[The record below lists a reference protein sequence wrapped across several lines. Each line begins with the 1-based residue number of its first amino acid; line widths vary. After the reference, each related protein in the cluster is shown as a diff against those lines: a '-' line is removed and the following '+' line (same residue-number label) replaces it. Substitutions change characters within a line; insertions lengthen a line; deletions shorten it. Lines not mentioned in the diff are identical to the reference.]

1 MQTALTFATTTFVPL
16 TTPKSVSHLATNLSF
31 PTKLIASRASSPR
44 YTAIKVATD
53 NSDPSTVDYNSAFS
67 VFPAEACETVGGDA
81 CLADMNPEVKL
92 QPEARNDTPKTAAS
106 GNIEREYLDYNEPK
120 TVFQAEACDD
130 LGGAF
135 CEPDYQKGV
144 Y

>member
-16 TTPKSVSHLATNLSF
+16 TTSKSVSHLTTSF
-31 PTKLIASRASSPR
+31 PTKLIASPSRGSPPR
-44 YTAIKVATD
+44 YTAIKVAKD
-53 NSDPSTVDYNSAFS
+53 NSEPSTVNYNSAFS

-81 CLADMNPEVKL
+81 CLADMYPEVKL
-92 QPEARNDTPKTAAS
+92 QPEAKKDTPKAATS
-106 GNIEREYLDYNEPK
+106 ENTEREYLEYSDPK

-130 LGGAF
+130 LGGTF

>member
-1 MQTALTFATTTFVPL
+1 MQTALTFGTTTFVPL
-16 TTPKSVSHLATNLSF
+16 TTPKSVSHLTTTSF
-31 PTKLIASRASSPR
+31 PTKLIASRSSPPR

-53 NSDPSTVDYNSAFS
+53 NSDPSTVNYNSAFS
-67 VFPAEACETVGGDA
+67 VFPAEACETVGGEA
-81 CLADMNPEVKL
+81 CSADMYPEVKL
-92 QPEARNDTPKTAAS
+92 QPEAKKDTPKAAS
-106 GNIEREYLDYNEPK
+106 SENTDREYLEYNDPK

-130 LGGAF
+130 LGGTF

>member
-16 TTPKSVSHLATNLSF
+16 TTPKSVSHLTRTSF
-31 PTKLIASRASSPR
+31 PTKLSGSQTLR
-44 YTAIKVATD
+44 YTSIKVATD
-53 NSDPSTVDYNSAFS
+53 NSDPSTVNYNSSFS
-67 VFPAEACETVGGDA
+67 VFPAEACETVGGEA

-92 QPEARNDTPKTAAS
+92 QPEAKKDTPKAATS
-106 GNIEREYLDYNEPK
+106 ENTEREYLEYNDPK

-130 LGGAF
+130 LGGTF